1 MMKVLYLKIIINHL
15 ILRDMALF
23 MTIQGALLDAME
35 PAQDVKWEL
44 W

>member
-1 MMKVLYLKIIINHL
+1 MMKVLYLKIIIIIINHL

-35 PAQDVKWEL
+35 PAQDVK
-44 W
+44 